1 MRLTEQ
7 SLNENVSLLNHGSL
21 TLRMRVFFG
30 NKVDGWIVQ
39 DFWKRLVRS
48 FWIKEE
54 SGMMLR
60 REVLRFGV
68 RELRG

>member
-1 MRLTEQ
+1 M
-7 SLNENVSLLNHGSL
+7 
-21 TLRMRVFFG
+21 
-30 NKVDGWIVQ
+30 DGWIVQ
-39 DFWKRLVRS
+39 DSWKRLVRS
-48 FWIKEE
+48 FRIKEE